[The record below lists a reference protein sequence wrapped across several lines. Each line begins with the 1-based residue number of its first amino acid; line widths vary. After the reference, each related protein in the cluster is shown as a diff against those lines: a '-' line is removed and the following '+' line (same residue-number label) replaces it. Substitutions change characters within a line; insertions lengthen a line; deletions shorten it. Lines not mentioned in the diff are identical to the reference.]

1 MTDSE
6 LNTKLR
12 RAFSHAAPDILD
24 TVLSDCKEQKGN
36 VTVMTEQHRKYP
48 WAKRFAGMA
57 ACLCLILAGA
67 FSLHT
72 YRMDNTVDT
81 TVSLDVNPSVELQ
94 VNRKERVLEV
104 IPLNEDGAVIVGGM
118 DFSGSDLEVAV
129 NALIGS
135 MLQNGYLNE
144 LANSIL
150 ISVDSGDPVR
160 SAELQKRLSAEVS
173 KLLQTDTF
181 SGAVLSQTISKSD
194 ELQQLAA
201 DYGISAGKAQLIRDI
216 LDSNAL
222 YTFEELVPLS
232 INELNLLL
240 STGQAAAPKVESVG
254 TASDKAYIGEA
265 KAKEIAL
272 NKAGVSAG
280 DLTRYEIELDT
291 HKGTMVYD
299 VEFKANGYEYEYEI
313 SASTGEILKSER
325 DQDDGFVKAQK
336 DSSTASGSAIS
347 EAGAREIALGHAGLK
362 TGDITKYESKLDTHN
377 GLTVY
382 EIEFKAGGYEYEYAV
397 NAATGE
403 ILKAEKDPDD

>member
-129 NALIGS
+129 NALIES

-160 SAELQKRLSAEVS
+160 SAELQERLSAEVS

-232 INELNLLL
+232 INELNLL
-240 STGQAAAPKVESVG
+240 
-254 TASDKAYIGEA
+254 
-265 KAKEIAL
+265 
-272 NKAGVSAG
+272 
-280 DLTRYEIELDT
+280 
-291 HKGTMVYD
+291 
-299 VEFKANGYEYEYEI
+299 
-313 SASTGEILKSER
+313 
-325 DQDDGFVKAQK
+325 
-336 DSSTASGSAIS
+336 
-347 EAGAREIALGHAGLK
+347 
-362 TGDITKYESKLDTHN
+362 
-377 GLTVY
+377 
-382 EIEFKAGGYEYEYAV
+382 
-397 NAATGE
+397 
-403 ILKAEKDPDD
+403 